1 MPYAEKMAS
10 KSTSFVLDV
19 TNDDPSTS
27 HGMTNVLLRLSEY
40 TSPISSSGEVSK
52 ILPVNG
58 DQGLVALARSQVAC
72 RSGED
77 APQRLSCLL
86 PHIMDWHARKVNLI
100 LSYPHPRYG
109 DIYLK
114 NVNMSQKQE
123 NLGLYRQIFD
133 LEGQVNEPG
142 SVSNI
147 KTVTTFIAM
156 RNIYVGIFDGIPL
169 KPYFSGLPSY
179 PGGQE
184 GEKLLP
190 QRFPASC
197 DH

>member
-1 MPYAEKMAS
+1 MPYSEKMAS

-86 PHIMDWHARKVNLI
+86 PHIMDWHACKVNLI

-114 NVNMSQKQE
+114 NVNT
-123 NLGLYRQIFD
+123 LGRKYCSTSTCCSAQQSLGPRNSLKSMKSKVCWQCEIYLTSRFLDIEG
-133 LEGQVNEPG
+133 LEQSLVDTPPR
-142 SVSNI
+142 S
-147 KTVTTFIAM
+147 K
-156 RNIYVGIFDGIPL
+156 VGLNPI
-169 KPYFSGLPSY
+169 
-179 PGGQE
+179 
-184 GEKLLP
+184 KLLP
-190 QRFPASC
+190 LTRRS
-197 DH
+197 

>member
-1 MPYAEKMAS
+1 MPYSEKMAS

-86 PHIMDWHARKVNLI
+86 PHIMDWHACKVNLNSI
-100 LSYPHPRYG
+100 LTTSQIWG
-109 DIYLK
+109 YLSEK
-114 NVNMSQKQE
+114 CQYVSKT
-123 NLGLYRQIFD
+123 G
-133 LEGQVNEPG
+133 EPWAL
-142 SVSNI
+142 SANI
-147 KTVTTFIAM
+147 
-156 RNIYVGIFDGIPL
+156 
-169 KPYFSGLPSY
+169 
-179 PGGQE
+179 
-184 GEKLLP
+184 
-190 QRFPASC
+190 
-197 DH
+197 